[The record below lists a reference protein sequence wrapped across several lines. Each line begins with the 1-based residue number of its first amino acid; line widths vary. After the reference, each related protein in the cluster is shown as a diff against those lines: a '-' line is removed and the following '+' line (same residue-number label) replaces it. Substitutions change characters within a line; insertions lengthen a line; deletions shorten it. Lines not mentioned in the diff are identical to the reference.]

1 MTDSLQ
7 KIYKKLRND
16 LLFYENR
23 LKEEN
28 ISEEVRN
35 LNSPI
40 RIAGVSI
47 PFTDADRKT
56 LLNKAKKDFNLDG
69 KDHVHIK
76 GGGFYRDDNE
86 TIIDKTNWEYYRK
99 HKDFIS
105 EHTFK
110 GQDSVIDSID
120 YETDQLIKKIPNPTL
135 TENSNFDVKGFKMA

>member
-16 LLFYENR
+16 LLFYENS
-23 LKEEN
+23 LKEED

-47 PFTDADRKT
+47 PFTDEDRKT

-86 TIIDKTNWEYYRK
+86 TIIR
-99 HKDFIS
+99 
-105 EHTFK
+105 
-110 GQDSVIDSID
+110 
-120 YETDQLIKKIPNPTL
+120 
-135 TENSNFDVKGFKMA
+135 